1 MCQLV
6 LVLLAVV
13 AGYAGAATIERCCSQ
28 KMVGGV
34 NYTLVET
41 NSTGQWGCHR
51 DCIFERVGMEGSKFC
66 FKSGDKEV
74 VCQDDYAGY
83 CMCHEGGFPFP
94 DKCVKEFSE
103 CRKGFTPVCFP
114 SSPPNCGG
122 CRCLPV
128 SPVNISCNTSLIEN
142 NCTVCLDKCTPD
154 GTNEC
159 YECIT
164 DNCYGPETLAACGFY
179 GDDAEVVEVRCV
191 FTNFKYG
198 GDPITTANTV
208 ATYQG
213 CQSQCKS
220 LDNVCKFWNW
230 EAAGT
235 LCSMF
240 EDASGPVKTNGYYCG
255 PINNDCPA
263 SA

>member
-34 NYTLVET
+34 NYTLVDT
-41 NSTGQWGCHR
+41 KSTAKWGCQS
-51 DCIFERVGMEGSKFC
+51 DCIFERVDTKGSRFC
-66 FKSGDKEV
+66 FKAGDLEV
-74 VCQDDYAGY
+74 VCQEDNAGY
-83 CMCHEGGFPFP
+83 CMCQEGGFPFK
-94 DKCVKEFSE
+94 DKCVKEYSE
-103 CRKGFTPVCFP
+103 CRKGFTPVCNTSF
-114 SSPPNCGG
+114 PNCGG

-128 SPVNISCNTSLIEN
+128 SPYISCNTSLTEN
-142 NCTVCLDKCTPD
+142 NCTVCLDPCTPD

-159 YECIT
+159 HECIE
-164 DNCYGPETLAACGFY
+164 DNCDKPETLAACGGF
-179 GDDAEVVEVRCV
+179 CI
-191 FTNFKYG
+191 FTNAKYN
-198 GDPITTANTV
+198 GDPIATANTV
-208 ATYQG
+208 ATYKG

-220 LDNVCKFWNW
+220 LDNICKFWNW

-240 EDASGPVKTNGYYCG
+240 GDASGPLKATGFTCG
-255 PINNDCPA
+255 PINKDCPVDA
-263 SA
+263 